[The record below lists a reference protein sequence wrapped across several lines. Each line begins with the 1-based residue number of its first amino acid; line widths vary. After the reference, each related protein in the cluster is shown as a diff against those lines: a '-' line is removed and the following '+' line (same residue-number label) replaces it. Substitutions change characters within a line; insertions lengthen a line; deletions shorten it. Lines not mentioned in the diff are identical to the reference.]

1 MICALLPILKS
12 TSQSLSIHMYIK
24 NNVMLGSI
32 APWGME
38 WEGGG
43 EGAGSLLMRGLL
55 RTYAK
60 WYLKGHILIVT
71 KWTHG
76 ALKRS
81 CGVWI
86 TLKSFIN
93 SSLQRQAMKGDKRW
107 KDEIQISKE
116 QTNGQRKET
125 IRQEVNNNIYME
137 RGYDANILDILLA
150 PLLLPLHSFYCTQLL
165 DVFYFIRSYSGSL
178 KLSQRQNKRK
188 RQQNWSSRVWRLHHS
203 DSLQTSV
210 TYNLPWQSHI
220 NTNLCWQGTVLEQ
233 TKLPF
238 ETVTRMY
245 RQKRLFSQEGW
256 TFWSVGECLYRV
268 FESLS
273 VWYLGP
279 C

>member
-165 DVFYFIRSYSGSL
+165 DGFLLNQVIF
-178 KLSQRQNKRK
+178 
-188 RQQNWSSRVWRLHHS
+188 RVIKAKS
-203 DSLQTSV
+203 EA
-210 TYNLPWQSHI
+210 
-220 NTNLCWQGTVLEQ
+220 EQ
-233 TKLPF
+233 KKKTTKLKF
-238 ETVTRMY
+238 TSMKTT
-245 RQKRLFSQEGW
+245 SQW
-256 TFWSVGECLYRV
+256 
-268 FESLS
+268 LS
-273 VWYLGP
+273 PDLCYL
-279 C
+279 